1 MTASTLTQLPLMA
14 GTALLSSAT
23 RAGQWAFARYMRA
36 PLASTGLLAMVT
48 LSALAGSNALYFQ
61 TTDHPAPFFAPARGE
76 VASLPTP
83 ADVRPPAESVA
94 SVPQT
99 MPTALPPV
107 GAPAAAPVAETTG
120 SVGAPPAIPD
130 GPVGNVEVFAVQ
142 KRLAELNFFSGTVD
156 GYYGPKTAQAIRAFE
171 QHNNMPLKGA
181 LDPAVVQAILGSDT
195 AGRATAA
202 PVAQPAPQALA
213 PAPVAAPQTV
223 ASVTTAPAP
232 VAPAPQQD
240 TLVAVLPQLS
250 PAEQAF
256 DQVAVSAANTLDSII
271 AAVDS
276 SRTPPEQMANPPIP
290 TASLP
295 AAQPMPAP
303 VQASPQPVIQAAAQA
318 PVAAPPQP
326 VAVASA
332 VVVPPANDAELVMQ
346 IQRGLAS
353 LGFFRAPVD
362 GKPGPETARAIREF
376 ENFHSYQMTGQVK
389 PDLVELLVR
398 AGAVI

>member
-14 GTALLSSAT
+14 GSALLGSVS
-23 RAGQWAFARYMRA
+23 RAGLWAFSRYMRA

-48 LSALAGSNALYFQ
+48 LTALAGSNALYFQ
-61 TTDHPAPFFAPARGE
+61 TSEHPAPFFAPARIG
-76 VASLPTP
+76 VAALPTP
-83 ADVRPPAESVA
+83 VQDRPDADSIAPFE
-94 SVPQT
+94 
-99 MPTALPPV
+99 ALPSVLPEV
-107 GAPAAAPVAETTG
+107 PPTMSAPVAETTG
-120 SVGAPPAIPD
+120 SVAAPAAIPD
-130 GPVGNVEVFAVQ
+130 GPVGNAEVFAVQ

-181 LDPAVVQAILGSDT
+181 LEPSVIQAILGSDS
-195 AGRATAA
+195 AGRSTT
-202 PVAQPAPQALA
+202 PAVQPQAQA
-213 PAPVAAPQTV
+213 PAPVAAPATV
-223 ASVTTAPAP
+223 ASVAAPQPVAAPVSSQAPA
-232 VAPAPQQD
+232 AQQD
-240 TLVAVLPQLS
+240 VVVARLPQVS

-256 DQVAVSAANTLDSII
+256 DQVAESAATTLDNII

-290 TASLP
+290 TASVP
-295 AAQPMPAP
+295 VAQTQAMPAP
-303 VQASPQPVIQAAAQA
+303 VPEAAPQPIAQAASVPTQS
-318 PVAAPPQP
+318 AAPTI
-326 VAVASA
+326 AT
-332 VVVPPANDAELVMQ
+332 PPANDTELVTR

-376 ENFHSYQMTGQVK
+376 ENFHSYRMTGQVN
-389 PDLVELLVR
+389 PDLVDLLVR